1 MNIIVVGGGRLGYFV
16 CRSFVAKGHHV
27 TLINRDKL
35 ECTRLARRLG
45 ATVVL
50 GNGGDPQILADAGAQ
65 TTDVMVAVTN
75 NDEDNL
81 VICQLASLQFGVPQ
95 TVALVTDP
103 DHEEVFRKL
112 GVTAVSTTR
121 ILSGLIEQM
130 VAFDEITELMP
141 VGEGKVHVTN
151 VVLSEKSP
159 IIGIQLSDV
168 PLPRDSLIACV
179 LRRGRPLVPTGTT
192 VLRKQDR
199 VIAISLPENHNQVL
213 ETLTGHAGE

>member
-1 MNIIVVGGGRLGYFV
+1 VNIIVVGGGRLGYFV
-16 CRSFVAKGHHV
+16 CRSFVDKGHHV
-27 TLINRDKL
+27 TLINRDEA
-35 ECTRLARRLG
+35 ECARIARRLT

-50 GNGGDPQILADAGAQ
+50 GDGGDPQILADAGAPIA
-65 TTDVMVAVTN
+65 DVMVAITN

-81 VICQLASLQFGVPQ
+81 VICQLAGLQFGVLQ

-103 DHEEVFRKL
+103 DHEEVFRNL

-130 VAFDEITELMP
+130 VAFEEIMELMP
-141 VGEGKVHVTN
+141 VGEGKVNVTN

-168 PLPRDSLIACV
+168 PLPKDSLIACV
-179 LRRGRPLVPTGTT
+179 LRAGQPIVPTGTT
-192 VLRKQDR
+192 VLRREDR

-213 ETLTGHAGE
+213 KTLTGHAGE

>member
-16 CRSFVAKGHHV
+16 CRSFVARGHHV
-27 TLINRDKL
+27 TLINRDKA
-35 ECTRLARRLG
+35 ECARLARRLS
-45 ATVVL
+45 ATIVL
-50 GNGGDPQILADAGAQ
+50 GNGSDPQILAEAGAQ

-95 TVALVTDP
+95 AVALVTDP

-130 VAFDEITELMP
+130 VAFEEITELMP
-141 VGEGKVHVTN
+141 VGEGEVHVTN
-151 VVLSEKSP
+151 IVLSEKSP
-159 IIGIQLSDV
+159 IVGIQLSDV

-179 LRRGRPLVPTGTT
+179 LRGGHALVPTGTT
-192 VLRKQDR
+192 ILRERDR
-199 VIAISLPENHNQVL
+199 VIAISLPENHDQVL